1 MSGFLAIFIAQ
12 TFYTVADVFQK
23 KVLGGLGF
31 SAATL
36 LNPKFLATL
45 LISGTGF
52 VFQMY
57 ALSKVEL
64 SRTIIMLGVIG
75 VVLAAIAGVL
85 VFQDKLSVKNYVGIA
100 LAVIA
105 IVLVK
110 SK

>member
-1 MSGFLAIFIAQ
+1 MPGIFAILIAQ
-12 TFYTVADVFQK
+12 VFYTVADVFQK
-23 KVLGGLGF
+23 KVLGGAGF
-31 SAATL
+31 SARTL
-36 LNPKFLATL
+36 LSTAFLATL

-57 ALSKVEL
+57 AMSKTDL
-64 SRTIIMLGVIG
+64 SRTIILLGVFG
-75 VVLAAIAGVL
+75 VVLAAVAGVV
-85 VFQDKLSVKNYVGIA
+85 VFHDKLSLKNYVGIA

>member
-1 MSGFLAIFIAQ
+1 MSGTLAIVVAQ
-12 TFYTVADVFQK
+12 IFYTIAVVFQK

-31 SAATL
+31 SVETL
-36 LNPKFLATL
+36 LNPKFLLTL
-45 LISGTGF
+45 LIAGIGF

-57 ALSKVEL
+57 ALSKTDL
-64 SRTIIMLGVIG
+64 SRTIILLGVLG
-75 VVLAAIAGVL
+75 VVFAAIAGVL
-85 VFQDKLSVKNYVGIA
+85 VFHDKLSIKNYIGVI

>member
-1 MSGFLAIFIAQ
+1 MSGLLAIFIAQ
-12 TFYTVADVFQK
+12 CFYTVADVFQK
-23 KVLGGLGF
+23 KVLGGAGF
-31 SAATL
+31 SVRTL
-36 LNPKFLATL
+36 LTPAFLATL

-57 ALSKVEL
+57 ALAKVDL
-64 SRTIIMLGVIG
+64 SRTIILLGVFG
-75 VVLAAIAGVL
+75 VVLAAVAGVV
-85 VFQDKLSVKNYVGIA
+85 VFHDKLSLKNYVGIA